1 MKKFFFECVK
11 GSPHEMNDYKLLIK
25 SFELSTLPN
34 NHTLIRGLDNL
45 SNINSKLNTENVF
58 DLSINQYKEM
68 LKYYNNNSDY
78 PKIDK

>member
-1 MKKFFFECVK
+1 MKKIFLILF
-11 GSPHEMNDYKLLIK
+11 LLT
-25 SFELSTLPN
+25 SCSSS
-34 NHTLIRGLDNL
+34 DNL
-45 SNINSKLNTENVF
+45 SNVNSNLNTENVF

>member
-1 MKKFFFECVK
+1 MKKI
-11 GSPHEMNDYKLLIK
+11 LLILFLLT
-25 SFELSTLPN
+25 SCSSS
-34 NHTLIRGLDNL
+34 DNL
-45 SNINSKLNTENVF
+45 SNVNSNLNTENVF